1 MNKKKVSL
9 LSILCS
15 VILLL
20 IFGIINI
27 VLDYTEVDKVVRLV
41 INIIYIAVVIIDAII
56 WSLVIKKK

>member
-27 VLDYTEVDKVVRLV
+27 VLDFTEVDKVVRLV